1 MLVAPKV
8 RVAERVSI
16 SFFQQV
22 PKDISDLDLVN
33 RLSNGRVD
41 LTYGRYRSFAS
52 IVHVGS
58 QNSLSSL
65 DIFGGSLVKFDE
77 LVKVSE
83 GSPQSS
89 SQLGDR
95 NP

>member
-1 MLVAPKV
+1 M
-8 RVAERVSI
+8 SI
-16 SFFQQV
+16 SFFQPV
-22 PKDISDLDLVN
+22 PQDISDLDLVN

-41 LTYGRYRSFAS
+41 LTYGRYRSSAL

-58 QNSLSSL
+58 ENNISSL

-77 LVKVSE
+77 LVKVSK

-89 SQLGDR
+89 SQLGGG